1 MPVPEE
7 LQSSWD
13 EAAKQMDDGDPE
25 KAMDA
30 LRSAW
35 NSIENDSQRA
45 RTLRLAAD
53 AGTEMGLLD
62 EQNQKSH
69 WQKAYKNYSKAL
81 SLNSSNKETRRSMNK
96 LASMMD
102 ERAISLGLG
111 FKIFDEGNPTPLGVL
126 VILVAMV
133 VALSSFKLISDLF
146 DDQGNPVVVFEV
158 QYTVDNQQI
167 VGEIEIELYEDDAPM
182 HVESFL
188 SHVENYQYDMSE
200 FHRVIEGFMIQGG
213 DIEGRGGAGGYS
225 AHYYGLCIGVEKPE
239 SQCALEDW
247 SIPHEHENGLMH
259 TAGAVAAAHA
269 GVNTDG
275 SQFYIVPEGGSAKH
289 LDWEE
294 GKDCTGQETPND
306 EKDDGSCHTVFGYV
320 ISGLEH
326 VNSISEVPTSG
337 QSGGNTPL
345 ENVIL
350 LSAQTR

>member
-1 MPVPEE
+1 
-7 LQSSWD
+7 
-13 EAAKQMDDGDPE
+13 MDDGDPE

-225 AHYYGLCIGVEKPE
+225 AHYYGLCNGVEKPE
-239 SQCALEDW
+239 SQCAVEDW

-289 LDWEE
+289 LDWSE

>member
-1 MPVPEE
+1 MPEE

-225 AHYYGLCIGVEKPE
+225 AHYYGLCNGVEKPE

-289 LDWEE
+289 LDWSE

>member
-1 MPVPEE
+1 
-7 LQSSWD
+7 
-13 EAAKQMDDGDPE
+13 MDDGDPE

-225 AHYYGLCIGVEKPE
+225 AHYYGLCNGVEKPE

-289 LDWEE
+289 LDWSE

-306 EKDDGSCHTVFGYV
+306 EKDDGNCHTVFGYV

>member
-1 MPVPEE
+1 
-7 LQSSWD
+7 
-13 EAAKQMDDGDPE
+13 MDDGDPE

-225 AHYYGLCIGVEKPE
+225 AHYYGLCNGVEKPE

-289 LDWEE
+289 LDWSE